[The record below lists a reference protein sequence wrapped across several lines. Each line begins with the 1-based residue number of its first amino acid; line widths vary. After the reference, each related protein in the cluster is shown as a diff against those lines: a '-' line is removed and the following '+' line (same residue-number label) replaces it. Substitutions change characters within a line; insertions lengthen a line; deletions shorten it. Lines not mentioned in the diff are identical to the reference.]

1 LFFISIL
8 LEKEMK
14 THAELHSEWMKK
26 LEYRRAYEI
35 EERSNTSVEIVILE
49 LEDEN
54 DFFES

>member
-1 LFFISIL
+1 
-8 LEKEMK
+8 MK
-14 THAELHSEWMKK
+14 THAELHSEWMKNP
-26 LEYRRAYEI
+26 EYRRAYEI